1 MTNNKKEPDKFKIKG
16 KPKYIKIGDEYNFFE
31 LFKKI
36 QLNFKNCF
44 LFELS
49 LIHI

>member
-16 KPKYIKIGDEYNFFE
+16 KPKYIKIGNEYNFFE

-36 QLNFKNCF
+36 QISYISIQTC
-44 LFELS
+44 
-49 LIHI
+49 